1 VRPKGIFKV
10 LLRYGISIITDEE
23 GPELPVFEFDPV
35 KNAADRVYHGIDFV
49 AAQALWLD
57 DRRIEI
63 DARSSDEPRRVLV
76 ARLGHRHWAAIY
88 AWRGGR
94 VRLISVRRA
103 RFREIR
109 NYEREEP

>member
-1 VRPKGIFKV
+1 MLF
-10 LLRYGISIITDEE
+10 RYGICILRD
-23 GPELPVFEFDPV
+23 GDDPELPAFEFD
-35 KNAADRVYHGIDFV
+35 AAKSIANRAKHGIDFV

-57 DRRIEI
+57 GRRIEI
-63 DARSSDEPRRVLV
+63 DARASDEPRRVLV

-88 AWRGGR
+88 AWREGR

-103 RFREIR
+103 RFCEIR